1 MAIQPTDLVQRLSG
15 GAANTNV
22 SASLGGA
29 KSSNAAP
36 AGRFGTI
43 SGAEAAAGVVKY
55 RCTYVQN
62 GHGTLTAIGAA
73 VAVQA
78 ETPDSGTTV
87 AVGVGA
93 AAVNAAETA
102 VANET
107 TAPAG
112 VTFGTSTALGDIPAG
127 QYRAVWERLTVTAGA
142 AAVAGDGY
150 NLRLTCDTAA

>member
-1 MAIQPTDLVQRLSG
+1 MAIQQTDLVQRLSG
-15 GAANTNV
+15 GAANSNV
-22 SASLGGA
+22 SASIGGA

-43 SGAEAAAGVVKY
+43 SGAEAAAGVTKY

-73 VAVQA
+73 VSVQSD
-78 ETPDSGTTV
+78 TPDSGTVV

-102 VANET
+102 IANET
-107 TAPAG
+107 TAPAA
-112 VTFGTSTALGDIPAG
+112 VTFGTSATLGDIPAG
-127 QYRAVWERLTVTAGA
+127 QYRAVWERLTVSAGA
-142 AAVAGDGY
+142 AAVTGDAY
-150 NLRLTCDTAA
+150 NLRLTCDTNA

>member
-1 MAIQPTDLVQRLSG
+1 MAIAPTDFTQRLSG
-15 GAANTNV
+15 GAANNSV
-22 SASLGGA
+22 SASIGGA

-62 GHGTLTAIGAA
+62 GHGTLTAIGAT
-73 VAVQA
+73 VAVQSD
-78 ETPDSGTTV
+78 TPDAGTIV

-93 AAVNAAETA
+93 AAVNAPETA
-102 VANET
+102 IANET

-112 VTFGTSTALGDIPAG
+112 VAFATSATLGDIPAG
-127 QYRAVWERLTVTAGA
+127 QYRAVWERLTVSAGA
-142 AAVAGDGY
+142 AAVTGDAY